1 MNEIIILGNRIQY
14 NSENIRIIDSYEIT
28 NPKDMI
34 VILKLFKLKT
44 GYRTKRSLKSWI
56 KEWKAHNRLYKLGL
70 FKSHTKD
77 CDLEENEK
85 IHRLIAYQIL
95 GI

>member
-1 MNEIIILGNRIQY
+1 MKTIIINNVKIQY
-14 NSENIRIIDSYEIT
+14 DDRNIKIIDSHNIESESEMEY
-28 NPKDMI
+28 
-34 VILKLFKLKT
+34 ILLLFKRET
-44 GYRTKRSLKSWI
+44 GYISRRTRKSWV

-70 FKSHTKD
+70 FKSHTTD

-85 IHRLIAYQIL
+85 WYRLFAYQIL